1 MYFCKKIYNEMLNWI
16 ANKLTQ
22 GFNFVGEKISQG
34 YNYVRNSLNSFL
46 NRNQAVQQNEDSST
60 VNKSNISEVLTRRTY
75 GTTFTWKLKISK
87 TTGNYVKDVEEIL
100 NEKKVIKFLEDYC
113 LLYTS
118 PSPRDRQKSR
128 MPSSA

>member
-1 MYFCKKIYNEMLNWI
+1 MLNWI

-22 GFNFVGEKISQG
+22 GFNFVGEKLSQG

-46 NRNQAVQQNEDSST
+46 NSSRNQAVQQYEYTST
-60 VNKSNISEVLTRRTY
+60 VNKS
-75 GTTFTWKLKISK
+75 
-87 TTGNYVKDVEEIL
+87 
-100 NEKKVIKFLEDYC
+100 C